1 MRRFLTSMALLC
13 LTLTSFAANRT
24 IQGVVISAEDNF
36 RLIGASIYV
45 SSEDLKKAGID
56 KASLGVVTDIDGNF
70 TFDVPASIN
79 RIYCSYIGFDV
90 LEVKLTDQVDY
101 KINLKPNAT
110 ELDAVV
116 ITGYQN
122 IERRKLTSAISTVDV
137 SDAMIGSVRSIDQAL
152 SGQIAGMAIT
162 PSTGAPGAPVKI
174 RIRGTASLNGT
185 QDPLWV
191 LDGIPLE
198 GTDVPDLERLNAI
211 DDVQQSSIAGINP
224 SDIESITVLKDAA
237 ATAIYGARAA
247 NGVIVITTKSGK
259 QGKPVVTFST
269 KLTYQP
275 KQGIDKMNLLS
286 SAEKVGLE
294 LELLQSG
301 YAYAQDKGEVARIL
315 SRYDMTNAFVNGG
328 WNALSPEAQGEINR
342 LSATQT
348 DWNDIL
354 FQDVFNQEY
363 NISISGGG
371 DKATYY
377 TSVGYFDEKGNVPGV
392 DASRF
397 NIVGKTSYKVNSK
410 LKVGASIFANRRENN
425 SYLTDLNGLT
435 NPMYYSRLANP
446 YFNPYNAEGDYNYD
460 IDIHNSDKGLNYNI
474 FEERKNTS
482 NKTLTNSFSSI
493 FDAELRLNDQFK
505 FVTQLGLQLDKT
517 SRSAIAD
524 QETFAMRMEKEKS
537 RYYEDGDYKYF
548 LPDGGMHK
556 AYENTSSQVTWKG
569 MAEYSTTI
577 KDIHELEVMAGAELR
592 RTWYE
597 TLFSAGY
604 GFDRK
609 TLTTKPVI
617 FPDENDAK
625 SFPLHQT
632 TYKENAYVSGFST
645 VSYTLMNRYT
655 LGGSIR
661 FDGSDLFGVD
671 KKYRYLPL
679 YSLSGLWRLSNEPFM
694 QNAAWIDNMV
704 VRASYGLQ
712 GNIDKNTS
720 PFLLGNYDIE
730 TILPDGTEDMI
741 SIGSAPNAKLRW
753 EKTHSMN
760 AGFDASLL
768 NQAISVS
775 VDYYTRMGTDLI
787 GRQDLPLETGFISS
801 TINWASMRNEGI
813 EVSITT
819 RNIQTKNFSWFTNFN
834 FGYNNNEVLEEAIR
848 EDQTTPGRKGYP
860 AGAIFAIQTAG
871 IDSEGYPLYLNKA
884 GEKVSVK
891 ELYKLEDPGW
901 GFPMATSN
909 LTAEEERDLYT
920 YMGTTDAPYTGGFTN
935 TFTYKQVEL
944 GVNCIFNLG
953 GVVRTKPSYSL
964 TSYDRGQNT
973 NTDILN
979 SWSTNNPTGTLPGL
993 LSPDKR
999 MDEYYWFDS
1008 HSGAYNHM
1016 DVFVKKLNYMR
1027 IQNIRLGYRFSDKI
1041 TKALGIGAASVAVE
1055 GRNLFVFSSNYDNF
1069 SDPETMDNPYALSI
1083 PKSFTMSLNV
1093 NF

>member
-1 MRRFLTSMALLC
+1 MRRFLTTLALLC
-13 LTLTSFAANRT
+13 LVLTSFAANRT
-24 IQGVVISAEDNF
+24 IQGVVISAEDDF

-45 SSEDLKKAGID
+45 SPEDLKKAGIN
-56 KASLGVVTDIDGNF
+56 KPSLGVVTDIDGNF

-90 LEVKLTDQVDY
+90 LEVKLTDKADY
-101 KINLKPNAT
+101 KIYLNPNST
-110 ELDAVV
+110 QLDAVV
-116 ITGYQN
+116 VTGYQS
-122 IERRKLTSAISTVDV
+122 IERRKLTAAISKVDV
-137 SDAMIGSVRSIDQAL
+137 SDGLVGSVRSIDQAL
-152 SGQIAGMAIT
+152 SGQIAGMAVT

-174 RIRGTASLNGT
+174 RIRGTSSLNGT

-198 GTDVPDLERLNAI
+198 GTDVPELDRLNDI

-269 KLTYQP
+269 KMTYQP
-275 KQGIDKMNLLS
+275 KQGMDNLNLLNS
-286 SAEKVGLE
+286 SQKVGLE
-294 LELLQSG
+294 LDLIQSG

-315 SRYDMTNAFVNGG
+315 SRYNMTDSYINGG

-363 NISISGGG
+363 NLSISGGG
-371 DKATYY
+371 EKATYY

-410 LKVGASIFANRRENN
+410 LKVGASLFANRRENN
-425 SYLTDLNGLT
+425 SYLTDINGLT

-446 YFNPYNAEGDYNYD
+446 YFSSYNEDGGYNYD
-460 IDIHNSDKGLNYNI
+460 TDIQNSDKGLNYNI

-482 NKTLTNSFSSI
+482 NKTLINSFSSI

-505 FVTQLGLQLDKT
+505 FITQLGLQLDKS

-524 QETFAMRMEKEKS
+524 QESFAMRMEKDKS
-537 RYYEDGDYKYF
+537 RYYEDGGYKYF

-556 AYENTSSQVTWKG
+556 AYESTSSQVTWKG
-569 MAEYSTTI
+569 MAEYRTSFN
-577 KDIHELEVMAGAELR
+577 DIHELEVMAGAELR

-609 TLTTKPVI
+609 TLTTKPII
-617 FPDENDAK
+617 FPDESDAE
-625 SFPLHQT
+625 SFPLHQS

-679 YSLSGLWRLSNEPFM
+679 YSLSALWRLSNEPFM
-694 QNAAWIDNMV
+694 QNADWIDNMV
-704 VRASYGLQ
+704 MRASYGLQ

-720 PFLLGNYDIE
+720 PFLLGKYEVN
-730 TILPDGTEDMI
+730 TILPDGSEHMI
-741 SIGSAPNAKLRW
+741 SINSAPNAKLRW
-753 EKTHSMN
+753 EKTQSIN
-760 AGFDASLL
+760 AGFDVSLL
-768 NQAISVS
+768 DQAVSVS
-775 VDYYTRMGTDLI
+775 VDYYSRLGTDLI
-787 GRQDLPLETGFISS
+787 GMQQLPLESGFASS
-801 TINWASMRNEGI
+801 TINWASMRNKGV

-834 FGYNNNEVLEEAIR
+834 FGYNKNEVLEEAIR
-848 EDQTTPGRKGYP
+848 DDQRTPGRKGYS
-860 AGAIFAIQTAG
+860 AGAVFALKTAG

-901 GFPMATSN
+901 GFPSAISH

-920 YMGTTDAPYTGGFTN
+920 YMGTTDAPYTGGLTN
-935 TFTYKQVEL
+935 TFTYKRVEL
-944 GVNCIFNLG
+944 GINCIFNLG
-953 GVVRTKPSYSL
+953 GVVRTSPSYSL
-964 TSYDRGQNT
+964 TTYDRGKNT

-979 SWSTNNPTGTLPGL
+979 AWSPNNPNGTLPGL

-999 MDEYYWFDS
+999 MDEFYWFDFYNQS
-1008 HSGAYNHM
+1008 HRDM

-1041 TKALGIGAASVAVE
+1041 TKALGIGAASVALE

-1069 SDPETMDNPYALSI
+1069 SDPETMDNPFALPI